1 MLPGLLNDE
10 KKVAALIVGE
20 PSKKEEG
27 PKEMVGLDAAAE
39 DIISAVKSGDP
50 KLLVGAL
57 KSFYEMC
64 EMEEESKEEESEIL
78 EGE

>member
-10 KKVAALIVGE
+10 KKVAALIVGSPE
-20 PSKKEEG
+20 KKEEG

-39 DIISAVKSGDP
+39 DILSAIKSGDA
-50 KLLVGAL
+50 KTLVGAL

-64 EMEEESKEEESEIL
+64 EMEEESKEEEQSEIL
-78 EGE
+78 EG